1 MKYSLLTHHNKAKFI
16 FWSIVIVQLFAMLR
30 MSQDVG
36 ISADESR
43 HIKQAQKVYRYYQT
57 NGEDQSALE
66 NTGRDPMQFNGQSFD
81 NFTYWAAQKF
91 NIENFIEMR
100 HLLNALIGWLIILI
114 TGLLAK
120 KIWGYNAAI
129 IAVLLLFI
137 SPRFLGH
144 ALNNNKDIPFAFG
157 FILSFY
163 GMYGFLHG
171 LPKIKIKYLIWLT
184 LGIGAAIS
192 IRLAGLLSIA
202 FLGLF
207 SAVYF
212 FTRKPIWGF
221 FKKEKLYLLK
231 WLAIIVPAVSIAGY
245 FIGISYWPFMME
257 APLKNIKVVLDATSA
272 HPIALNQLF
281 EGKLVLSNALPKYYS
296 LKYLIISYPIVV
308 ILGMVLAFLLAAFSL
323 KKNQLF
329 GYFML
334 TFSFLFVFFW
344 MSFKTSNYYGGI
356 RHLTFIYPL
365 AICLAVFGYYFLQ
378 NLLEKFSNQF
388 VNLVPALLLV
398 ALSIPPAVH
407 IVKNY
412 PYSYVYF
419 NEIAGGVK
427 NAYDKYETDYFQ
439 HSLKHATEW
448 FKANELANMPDSAT
462 VNIVT
467 NDHFNTS
474 YYLRDV
480 ADKVQVSYTRYYE
493 KSQKDWDYAILYCGY
508 ISPNQLT
515 DKLWPPKGTIHTE
528 EVDGFPIG
536 VVVKRISYE
545 DILGFEA
552 LKQQQPEK
560 AKMHFRKFLQKDPE
574 NDEVLE
580 GYARTFMAERDYDST
595 IVYANKSLAYNE
607 RQIGALLIKASAQ
620 NAKKDYQAALA
631 TASQLIAEKD
641 DLAEGHFQ
649 KAFALNKLNKP
660 NDALSELRMA
670 IGLKKDYHKAYY
682 LMGEMLSNYKK
693 YKEAIEVYAT
703 IMKEK
708 PNDFVSIIHTARC
721 NYLMGNKQEA
731 LNGLKNVPKN
741 YQYRVE
747 VVELKARMALDS
759 NDLNTAAN
767 YLNMARKINNRS
779 NLSVLRARLYLAQN
793 NPKMA
798 EQFIN
803 TAIEQDNTN
812 REAHEFLKT
821 VKAAASAPQSNMA
834 QQGTQATKSVMFQS
848 SAKKKQNALGLP
860 TK

>member
-1 MKYSLLTHHNKAKFI
+1 MKYSISTHNNKAKLI

-43 HIKQAQKVYRYYQT
+43 HIKQAQKVYNYYET
-57 NGEDQSALE
+57 DGEDQSALE

-81 NFTYWAAQKF
+81 NLTYWVAQKF

-100 HLLNALIGWLIILI
+100 HFLNALIGWLIILI

-120 KIWGYNAAI
+120 KIWGYEAAI

-144 ALNNNKDIPFAFG
+144 ALNNNKDIPFALG

-163 GMYGFLHG
+163 GMYGFLHE
-171 LPKIKIKYLIWLT
+171 LPKIKLKYVVWLT
-184 LGIGAAIS
+184 LGIGIAIS

-202 FLGLF
+202 FFGLF
-207 SAVYF
+207 STVYY
-212 FTRKPIWGF
+212 FTRKPVWGF

-231 WLAIIVPAVSIAGY
+231 WLAIIVPAVSVAGY
-245 FIGISYWPFMME
+245 FIGICYWPFMME

-281 EGKLVLSNALPKYYS
+281 EGRLVLSNALPHYYS
-296 LKYLIISYPIVV
+296 LKYLIISYPLVV
-308 ILGMVLAFLLAAFSL
+308 ILGMVLAFLLAAFNL
-323 KKNQLF
+323 KKDQLF
-329 GYFML
+329 GYFMV

-378 NLLEKFSNQF
+378 NLLGKFSNQYIR
-388 VNLVPALLLV
+388 LVPALLFII
-398 ALSIPPAVH
+398 LSISPAVH

-427 NAYDKYETDYFQ
+427 KAYDKYETDYFQ

-448 FKANELANMPDSAT
+448 FKANELPNIPDSAT
-462 VNIVT
+462 VKIVT

-474 YYLRDV
+474 YYLRDL
-480 ADKVQVSYTRYYE
+480 ADKVQVTYTRYYE
-493 KSQKDWDYAILYCGY
+493 KSKKDWDYAILYCGY

-536 VVVKRISYE
+536 AVVKRVSHE
-545 DILGFEA
+545 DFLGFKA
-552 LKQQQPEK
+552 LANQQPAK
-560 AKMHFRKFLQKDPE
+560 AKIHFQKFLQEYPE

-580 GYARTFMAERDYDST
+580 GYAGALMAERNFDST
-595 IVYANKSLAYNE
+595 IVYADKALEYNS
-607 RQIGALLIKASAQ
+607 RQIGAMLIKASAQ
-620 NAKKDYQAALA
+620 NAKKDYQAALT
-631 TASQLIAEKD
+631 TANQLITEKD

-660 NDALSELRMA
+660 NEALTELRIT
-670 IGLKKDYHKAYY
+670 IGLKNDYLKAHY
-682 LMGEMLSNYKK
+682 LMGEMLGNYKK
-693 YKEAIEVYAT
+693 YKEAIEVYT
-703 IMKEK
+703 RILKEK
-708 PNDFVSIIHTARC
+708 PNDFIAIINAARC
-721 NYLMGNKQEA
+721 NYLMGNTQAA
-731 LNGLKNVPKN
+731 LDGLKSVPKN

-747 VVELKARMALDS
+747 VVELRTRMALDKS
-759 NDLNTAAN
+759 DLNSAAT
-767 YLNMARKINNRS
+767 YLNMARKIKNRS
-779 NLSVLRARLYLAQN
+779 NLSVLRARYYLAQN
-793 NPKMA
+793 NNKMA

-812 REAHEFLKT
+812 REAKELLTTLKAT
-821 VKAAASAPQSNMA
+821 ASTPQSNKA
-834 QQGTQATKSVMFQS
+834 KQGTQAAKSVMFQS
-848 SAKKKQNALGLP
+848 SAKKKQNAVGLP